1 MSGALSKR
9 PNRRSLAVIQM
20 HHASLPHARTPA
32 AGLPIWLVLAALL
45 ALPVNAPP
53 ASARTQASITV
64 ARLVNQV
71 RAAHGTD
78 RLDVHEHLNHVAL
91 DQAQRMAQRG
101 ALFHNPNLISA
112 MVGDWQW
119 VGENV
124 GYGPNVEKV
133 QAAFMNSR
141 THRANILDP
150 DYTRLGTATIRRGT
164 RVWVVQVY
172 LAT

>member
-1 MSGALSKR
+1 
-9 PNRRSLAVIQM
+9 
-20 HHASLPHARTPA
+20 
-32 AGLPIWLVLAALL
+32 
-45 ALPVNAPP
+45 
-53 ASARTQASITV
+53 
-64 ARLVNQV
+64 
-71 RAAHGTD
+71 
-78 RLDVHEHLNHVAL
+78 
-91 DQAQRMAQRG
+91 MAQRG

-124 GYGPNVEKV
+124 GYGPNVKKV

-150 DYTRLGTATIRRGT
+150 DYTRLGTATIRPGT

-172 LAT
+172 LAK